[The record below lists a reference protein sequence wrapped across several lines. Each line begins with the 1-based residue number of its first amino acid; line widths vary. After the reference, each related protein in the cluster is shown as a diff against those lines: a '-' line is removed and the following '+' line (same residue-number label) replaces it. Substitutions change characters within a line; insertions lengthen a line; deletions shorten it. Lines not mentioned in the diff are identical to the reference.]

1 MNSFFFL
8 IIFLTTNANIAAL
21 TDLSG
26 VYDFQDCSCTV
37 LRCLEPSPYQ
47 INQNQNG
54 DFTITYSVNIA
65 ARGKITTVNNGQQTQ
80 LSMQWLPGM
89 DFDTNCTGRWIPTKR
104 SIDLECGDQYRY
116 CTGQFKCRENSGPC
130 AKNSSTALSI
140 QYCSAFWKMIFIT
153 IFLRVIKTINHSF
166 FY

>member
-8 IIFLTTNANIAAL
+8 IIFLTTNGYVAAL

-37 LRCLEPSPYQ
+37 LRCLERSLYQ
-47 INQNQNG
+47 INQTQNG
-54 DFTITYSVNIA
+54 DFTINYLFNILA

-89 DFDTNCTGRWIPTKR
+89 DFDTNCTGIWIPTKR
-104 SIDLECGDQYRY
+104 SIDLKCGDQYRY

-140 QYCSAFWKMIFIT
+140 QYCSALWKMIFIT
-153 IFLRVIKTINHSF
+153 IFLRIIKTINH
-166 FY
+166 